1 MLFLSF
7 KRLKAL
13 VLSSNKMSLLTSSS
27 TTSSTNMQKL
37 KIARKIPEWLFSA
50 VILSNNNFV
59 GEIPSSIANLKGLRT
74 LNLSSNNLEGHIPS
88 SLSNL
93 TVLESLDLS
102 NNKLSGQIPHQLGEL
117 TTLEVFS
124 VLHNHLTGPI
134 PHEKQFLTFDN
145 GSFNGN
151 PGLCGQP
158 LSKNCEENSEA
169 LPSKGAPHSEFLFA
183 FGWKTVLIGYA
194 SGTIIGVVVG
204 HIFSTR
210 KYEWL
215 AKTFRLPSK
224 RYCISLCFDII
235 YIKLSGNQLTG
246 PIPYWLENLE
256 NISTLW
262 LEKNQLTGCIP
273 FEIGNLKNL
282 STLCLE
288 HKQLT
293 GRIPSEIGKLK
304 PIAASSNNFRGSIP
318 QTCKNEANLAMIEL
332 SSNLLEGRVPK
343 SLASCTELKFL
354 NLEIKEPRTAF
365 DFSKLRIIDLSHN
378 RFGGNLP
385 SKHFDCWNSMK
396 YVNAIQESMN
406 GSPRLFTCYRKLMGG
421 RGESGDIGNG

>member
-1 MLFLSF
+1 MHETSTPESTGFNYYTVGRPTNVIFDYSLTL
-7 KRLKAL
+7 
-13 VLSSNKMSLLTSSS
+13 SNKGTEMVFE
-27 TTSSTNMQKL
+27 KL
-37 KIARKIPEWLFSA
+37 SNFITA

-224 RYCISLCFDII
+224 S
-235 YIKLSGNQLTG
+235 N
-246 PIPYWLENLE
+246 
-256 NISTLW
+256 
-262 LEKNQLTGCIP
+262 
-273 FEIGNLKNL
+273 
-282 STLCLE
+282 
-288 HKQLT
+288 
-293 GRIPSEIGKLK
+293 GR
-304 PIAASSNNFRGSIP
+304 RRRRRR
-318 QTCKNEANLAMIEL
+318 M
-332 SSNLLEGRVPK
+332 GR
-343 SLASCTELKFL
+343 
-354 NLEIKEPRTAF
+354 
-365 DFSKLRIIDLSHN
+365 LR
-378 RFGGNLP
+378 
-385 SKHFDCWNSMK
+385 
-396 YVNAIQESMN
+396 Q
-406 GSPRLFTCYRKLMGG
+406 
-421 RGESGDIGNG
+421 